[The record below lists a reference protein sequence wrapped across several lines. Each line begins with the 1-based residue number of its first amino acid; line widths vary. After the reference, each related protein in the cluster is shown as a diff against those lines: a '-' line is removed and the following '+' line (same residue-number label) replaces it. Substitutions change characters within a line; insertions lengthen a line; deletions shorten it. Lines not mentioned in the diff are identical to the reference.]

1 MSTDEVDSVDGGGAR
16 SFWGWG
22 TMLYP
27 PAGGDAPV
35 TELSCT
41 QCYYVFWIVVDC
53 RTCTNYVGSSS
64 NTECR
69 YN

>member
-1 MSTDEVDSVDGGGAR
+1 
-16 SFWGWG
+16 
-22 TMLYP
+22 MLYP